1 MIHATRIEAENRE
14 RDPSPMLTLGEEPC
28 EHCVNDGEHDHR
40 TEESKHVG
48 ETNGAD
54 ERHDAGSARHRS
66 RFLGNFQCLNVC
78 RS

>member
-14 RDPSPMLTLGEEPC
+14 RDPSPALTLGEEPC

-48 ETNGAD
+48 ETNGAVND
-54 ERHDAGSARHRS
+54 MMLEALAIEVA
-66 RFLGNFQCLNVC
+66 FLAIFNA
-78 RS
+78 